1 MQSSFGIS
9 AVLRVFNDSAG
20 DIRSKVIGIYAFLVT
35 LNVAAWALSFAA
47 FAHHPLLLGTAL
59 LAYTFGLRH
68 SVDADHI
75 SAIDNVTRKL
85 MQEGKRPVAVGFF
98 FSLGHSTI
106 VVALS
111 VGIAIAAA
119 VVKNSIPSL
128 QNLGGL
134 IGTSVSAAFLFVI
147 AIINML
153 VLWDIFRTF
162 QTVKRGGEY
171 NDRTLEEFLSQRGLM
186 GRFFKPLLRLV
197 RTSWHMYP
205 IGLLFGL
212 GFDTA
217 TEVGLLGIAAVEAG
231 KGLPIYYILLFPLLF
246 TAGMCL
252 IDTTDGI
259 LMLGAYGWAFVKPIR
274 KLYYNMNITLVSVL
288 VALVVGGIEA
298 LSIVTGQLRLQ
309 GPMWSVVG
317 NLSGNFGT
325 LGFIIIGIFIASWAV
340 STVIY
345 KIKRYD
351 EIDVALAPPP
361 ERISAA
367 TTDL

>member
-1 MQSSFGIS
+1 
-9 AVLRVFNDSAG
+9 
-20 DIRSKVIGIYAFLVT
+20 
-35 LNVAAWALSFAA
+35 
-47 FAHHPLLLGTAL
+47 
-59 LAYTFGLRH
+59 
-68 SVDADHI
+68 
-75 SAIDNVTRKL
+75 
-85 MQEGKRPVAVGFF
+85 
-98 FSLGHSTI
+98 
-106 VVALS
+106 
-111 VGIAIAAA
+111 
-119 VVKNSIPSL
+119 
-128 QNLGGL
+128 
-134 IGTSVSAAFLFVI
+134 
-147 AIINML
+147 
-153 VLWDIFRTF
+153 
-162 QTVKRGGEY
+162 
-171 NDRTLEEFLSQRGLM
+171 LEELLSQRGLM
-186 GRFFKPLLRLV
+186 GRLFKPLLRLV